1 MGFSISH
8 KNGFEKKSE
17 NGHREENTI
26 NKNKNSASLLTHLS
40 IGNSKSDV
48 SSAGEKDK
56 NEEKKLPPINT
67 DLSIESIMKG
77 KNSLTSLECDK
88 MRKRKEV
95 ERKRK
100 AWIEKNRVIVH
111 L

>member
-8 KNGFEKKSE
+8 KNTFEKKSE

-26 NKNKNSASLLTHLS
+26 GKNENEKKNDSHKT
-40 IGNSKSDV
+40 DV
-48 SSAGEKDK
+48 GGKDK

-77 KNSLTSLECDK
+77 KSSLSASDIDK
-88 MRKRKEV
+88 KQKRKEA
-95 ERKRK
+95 EQKRK
-100 AWIEKNRVIVH
+100 AWIEKNRVVVH

>member
-8 KNGFEKKSE
+8 KNGFDKKPE

-26 NKNKNSASLLTHLS
+26 NKN
-40 IGNSKSDV
+40 
-48 SSAGEKDK
+48 K

-77 KNSLTSLECDK
+77 KSSLSASDADK
-88 MRKRKEV
+88 KRKYEEV

-100 AWIEKNRVIVH
+100 ARIKKNRVVIH

>member
-8 KNGFEKKSE
+8 KAVSEKKQ
-17 NGHREENTI
+17 NDGNRKENTMG
-26 NKNKNSASLLTHLS
+26 KNTENFPKENAQKKEVGG
-40 IGNSKSDV
+40 GNKSD
-48 SSAGEKDK
+48 
-56 NEEKKLPPINT
+56 EKKLPPINT

-77 KNSLTSLECDK
+77 KNSLTSSEADK
-88 MRKRKEV
+88 KRKREEI

-100 AWIEKNRVIVH
+100 AWIEKNRVVVH